1 MKDVIDITEN
11 PNIVFGKKKMRMV
24 IQKYQYYKKQI
35 KYFVLKLWDNEN
47 KPKPKM
53 INNHKNID
61 NKMNQQLDFEENGSI
76 LSANSLS
83 GEESNND
90 NGNQSYSQSASDE
103 KSSFLQSEN
112 VDDPTISSFQ
122 KFIILL
128 IFPFFCLIVIDYV
141 LFFVDVNIIV
151 KNRTIIRV
159 I

>member
-47 KPKPKM
+47 KPKPK
-53 INNHKNID
+53 ITIVDKNID
-61 NKMNQQLDFEENGSI
+61 NTMAQNFDFEENGSI
-76 LSANSLS
+76 ISANSLN
-83 GEESNND
+83 GEEAMND

-122 KFIILL
+122 KFIFLL
-128 IFPFFCLIVIDYV
+128 IFPFFCLIIIDYV
-141 LFFVDVNIIV
+141 LFYVDVFNSI
-151 KNRTIIRV
+151 NLE
-159 I
+159 

>member
-35 KYFVLKLWDNEN
+35 KYYVLKLWDNEN

-53 INNHKNID
+53 TIVDKNID
-61 NKMNQQLDFEENGSI
+61 NTMAQNFDFEENGSI
-76 LSANSLS
+76 ISANSLN
-83 GEESNND
+83 GEEAMND

-122 KFIILL
+122 KFIFLL
-128 IFPFFCLIVIDYV
+128 IFPFFCLIIIDYV
-141 LFFVDVNIIV
+141 LFYVDVFDLFNLE
-151 KNRTIIRV
+151 
-159 I
+159 

>member
-35 KYFVLKLWDNEN
+35 KYYVLKLWDNEN

-53 INNHKNID
+53 TIVDKNID
-61 NKMNQQLDFEENGSI
+61 NTMAQNFDFEENGSI
-76 LSANSLS
+76 ISANSLN
-83 GEESNND
+83 GEEAMND

-122 KFIILL
+122 KFIFLL
-128 IFPFFCLIVIDYV
+128 IFPFFCLIIIDYV
-141 LFFVDVNIIV
+141 LFYVDVFNLF
-151 KNRTIIRV
+151 NLE
-159 I
+159 

>member
-47 KPKPKM
+47 KPKPK
-53 INNHKNID
+53 ITIVDKNID
-61 NKMNQQLDFEENGSI
+61 NTMAQNFDFEENGSI
-76 LSANSLS
+76 ISANSLN
-83 GEESNND
+83 GEEAMND

-122 KFIILL
+122 KFIFFL
-128 IFPFFCLIVIDYV
+128 IFPFFCLIIIDYV
-141 LFFVDVNIIV
+141 LFYVDVFNSI
-151 KNRTIIRV
+151 NLE
-159 I
+159 